1 VRYSTDEER
10 NLPLLWLVFPIAVLA
25 ALLSFDPA
33 GQTLNPPPDDVL
45 KSARPL
51 QPAEIAPVL
60 AAARI
65 ANR

>member
-51 QPAEIAPVL
+51 QPAEL
-60 AAARI
+60 A
-65 ANR
+65 